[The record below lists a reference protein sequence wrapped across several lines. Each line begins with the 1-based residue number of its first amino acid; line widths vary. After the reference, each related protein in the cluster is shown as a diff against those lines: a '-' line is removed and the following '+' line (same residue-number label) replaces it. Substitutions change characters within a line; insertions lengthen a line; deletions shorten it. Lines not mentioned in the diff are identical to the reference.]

1 MYPKL
6 HKRIL
11 YSILVAFAIQMAGR
25 TQKVVRVAHGL
36 ESVIKNRV

>member
-25 TQKVVRVAHGL
+25 IQKVVRVVRSL
-36 ESVIKNRV
+36 ESIVKSRV